1 MPDSIH
7 PAPTIYRAQIV
18 TMDPLR
24 PTAEAFAVGNGRIV
38 SVGSLD
44 DVRAAAPGAPEEQLD
59 GVILPGLID
68 AHLHMQRGGLR
79 ALTYLPGEAVATV
92 DVDAYIQTMHDTFDD
107 EDDWPAGTEPTL
119 ADRVRALT
127 AVQPLM
133 HALGITGV
141 VDPAVTIDE
150 MRGYQEAHRL
160 GALTMRTVAMPY
172 LEFGSAATPD
182 LAAVLAH
189 LDGTGV
195 STGFGDDILRVG
207 PIKVY
212 ADGEALKGQALL
224 EEPWN
229 DAGYRG
235 LQRISEDD
243 FATLVRF
250 CAERGWG
257 VGTHAV
263 GAGAIAF
270 VTRAYAAAGQAV
282 HDRRFQLIHAY
293 LEPSAETMRAAAELG
308 VIASLQPSII
318 WHNGAGLR
326 AKLGDRAETANPVR
340 SWLDAGATVAFGSD
354 GPYFAFDPRHLM
366 WQAITRRVA
375 GSDVPLAASEAIT
388 IDEALG
394 AYTAGAAYA
403 SLAECDRGMIRAGM
417 YADWALWSNDPR
429 AVPVDEL
436 RTLGVRRTDVGGV
449 TVYRS
454 AAARG
459 RS

>member
-1 MPDSIH
+1 MNESLHRDPVLFR
-7 PAPTIYRAQIV
+7 APIV
-18 TMDPLR
+18 TMDPER
-24 PTAEAFAVGNGRIV
+24 PEAEAFAVDRGRIV
-38 SVGSLD
+38 AVGTAD
-44 DVRAAAPGAPEEQLD
+44 DVARAVPDARVEDLD
-59 GVILPGLID
+59 GVVLPGLID
-68 AHLHMQRGGLR
+68 AHLHMERGGLK
-79 ALTYLPGEAVATV
+79 ALTYLAPGG
-92 DVDAYIQTMHDTFDD
+92 DVDAFIQTMHDTFDE
-107 EDDWPAGTEPTL
+107 EDDWPAGTQPTL
-119 ADRVRALT
+119 ADRVRALGV
-127 AVQPLM
+127 VQPLL

-150 MRGYQEAHRL
+150 MRGYQEAHRR

-172 LEFGSAATPD
+172 LEFGSTATPD
-182 LAAVLAH
+182 LAAVLTH

-224 EEPWN
+224 ETPWD
-229 DAGYRG
+229 DAGYTG

-243 FATLVRF
+243 LATLVRF

-270 VTRAYAAAGQAV
+270 VTRAYAAAGEAV
-282 HDRRFQLIHAY
+282 RDRRFQLIHAY
-293 LEPSAETMRAAAELG
+293 LEPSADTMRAAAELG

-318 WHNGAGLR
+318 WHNGVGLR
-326 AKLGDRAETANPVR
+326 EKIGARAETANPVR

-388 IDEALG
+388 IDEALT
-394 AYTAGAAYA
+394 AYTTGAAYA
-403 SLAECDRGMIRAGM
+403 SLAENDRGMIRAGM
-417 YADWALWSNDPR
+417 YADWALWSDDPR
-429 AVPVDEL
+429 AVPVDDL
-436 RTLGVRRTDVGGV
+436 RTLRVSRTDVGGR
-449 TVYRS
+449 TVFEAETTGAPS
-454 AAARG
+454 
-459 RS
+459 

>member
-1 MPDSIH
+1 MNE
-7 PAPTIYRAQIV
+7 PTPRGPVVFRAHVV
-18 TMDPLR
+18 TMDPER
-24 PTAEAFAVGNGRIV
+24 PEAEAFAVDRGRIV
-38 SVGSLD
+38 AVGAAD
-44 DVRAAAPGAPEEQLD
+44 DVARAVPGARVEELD
-59 GVILPGLID
+59 GVVLPGLID
-68 AHLHMQRGGLR
+68 AHLHMERGGLK
-79 ALTYLPGEAVATV
+79 ALTFLAPGAGV
-92 DVDAYIQTMHDTFDD
+92 DEFIQTMHDTFAE
-107 EDDWPAGTEPTL
+107 EDDWPAGTTPTL
-119 ADRVRALT
+119 ADRVRGLGV
-127 AVQPLM
+127 VQPLL
-133 HALGITGV
+133 HALGITGI

-172 LEFGSAATPD
+172 LEFGSVATPD

-195 STGFGDDILRVG
+195 STGFGDDILRLG

-224 EEPWN
+224 DTPW
-229 DAGYRG
+229 DGTGYTG

-243 FATLVRF
+243 FGTLVRF

-257 VGTHAV
+257 IGTHAV

-270 VTRAYAAAGQAV
+270 VTRAYAAAGEAV
-282 HDRRFQLIHAY
+282 RDRRFQLIHAY
-293 LEPSAETMRAAAELG
+293 LEPSSATIRAAAELG

-318 WHNGAGLR
+318 WHNGVGLR
-326 AKLGDRAETANPVR
+326 NKIGVRAETANPVR

-394 AYTAGAAYA
+394 AYTTGAAYA
-403 SLAECDRGMIRAGM
+403 SLAENDRGMLRAGM
-417 YADWALWSNDPR
+417 YADWALWSADPR
-429 AVPVDEL
+429 TVPVDDIRSL
-436 RTLGVRRTDVGGV
+436 HVRRTDVGGR

-454 AAARG
+454 AP
-459 RS
+459 